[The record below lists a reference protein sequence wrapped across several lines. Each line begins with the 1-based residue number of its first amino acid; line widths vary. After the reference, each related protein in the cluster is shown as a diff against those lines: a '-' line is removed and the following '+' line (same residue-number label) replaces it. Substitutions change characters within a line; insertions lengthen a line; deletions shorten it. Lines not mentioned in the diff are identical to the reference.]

1 MGAKG
6 WDLDPPSAT
15 FPEKKKLLQC
25 FIFIALTVL
34 GLINAQSFLYL
45 LSIK

>member
-15 FPEKKKLLQC
+15 FPEKKMITM
-25 FIFIALTVL
+25 FY
-34 GLINAQSFLYL
+34 LYCTNCTRVN
-45 LSIK
+45 

>member
-15 FPEKKKLLQC
+15 FPEKK
-25 FIFIALTVL
+25 I
-34 GLINAQSFLYL
+34 LITMFYFYCTNCTRVN
-45 LSIK
+45 

>member
-15 FPEKKKLLQC
+15 FPEKKNDYNVLFLLD
-25 FIFIALTVL
+25 
-34 GLINAQSFLYL
+34 
-45 LSIK
+45 